1 MKIKAAAKINLLLDI
16 LKKLDN
22 GYHSLFM
29 IMQSVSCFDE
39 VEVNLTD
46 SGRIA
51 IDCGDAELENDE
63 TNIAYKAAKAF
74 FDFTNIKN
82 TGVEIKITKNI
93 PLAAGLAGGSADG
106 AAVIFALNRLFDA
119 GLSDNKL
126 RQIGVKVGADVPF
139 SLLGGTALALNIG
152 EILAPLPD
160 IKKCYIVLA
169 KPDEA
174 VSTKTAYA
182 DFDAA
187 YNIRHPNNASMLEAL
202 ADGDSDKA
210 MGFVE
215 NVFEQVIDVHSR
227 PYIKDTMRKFG
238 CKAACM
244 SGSGPTVFGIFDAE
258 EKAESCAEELKK
270 TMKEVFVTTP
280 TEKSIEIIEE

>member
-16 LKKLDN
+16 LRRLDN

-39 VEVNLTD
+39 VEINLTN
-46 SGRIA
+46 SGKTV
-51 IDCGDAELENDE
+51 IDCDSLLVGNDE
-63 TNIAYKAAKAF
+63 TNIAFKAAKAF
-74 FDFTNIKN
+74 FDCTKIKN
-82 TGVEIKITKNI
+82 RGLEIIINKNI
-93 PLAAGLAGGSADG
+93 PVAAGLAGGSADA
-106 AAVIFALNRLFDA
+106 AAVIFALNKLYET
-119 GLSDNKL
+119 GLSDNQL
-126 RQIGVKVGADVPF
+126 RQIAVKVGADVPF
-139 SLLGGTALALNIG
+139 SLMGGTALALNIG

-160 IKKCYIVLA
+160 IGKCFIVLA

-174 VSTKTAYA
+174 VATASAYA
-182 DFDAA
+182 DFDKA

-202 ADGDSDKA
+202 ASSDSEKA
-210 MGFVE
+210 FSLIE

-227 PYIKDTMRKFG
+227 PYIKDTMRRFG

-244 SGSGPTVFGIFDAE
+244 SGSGPTIFGIFDTE
-258 EKAESCAEELKK
+258 EKANACADEIGK

-280 TEKSIEIIEE
+280 TEKSLEIIEE

>member
-39 VEVNLTD
+39 VEVNLTK
-46 SGRIA
+46 SGKIE
-51 IDCGDAELENDE
+51 IDCGDSSLENGE

-74 FDFTNIKN
+74 FDYTKIKN
-82 TGVEIKITKNI
+82 KGIEIRINKNI

-106 AAVIFALNRLFDA
+106 AAVIFALNRLYNA
-119 GLSDNKL
+119 GLSDNQL
-126 RQIGVKVGADVPF
+126 RRIGVKVGADVPF

-160 IKKCYIVLA
+160 IKNCFIVLA

-182 DFDAA
+182 DFDKA
-187 YNIRHPNNASMLEAL
+187 YNIRHPNNVSMLEAL
-202 ADGDSDKA
+202 ADGDSEKA
-210 MGFVE
+210 FTFVE

-227 PYIKDTMRKFG
+227 PYIKDTMRRFG

-244 SGSGPTVFGIFDAE
+244 SGSGPTVFGIFETE
-258 EKAESCAEELKK
+258 EKANKCVNELKK
-270 TMKEVFVTTP
+270 TMKEVFVTVP
-280 TEKSIEIIEE
+280 TERSIEIVEE

>member
-39 VEVNLTD
+39 VEVNLTN
-46 SGRIA
+46 SGKII
-51 IDCGDAELENDE
+51 IDCGSAALKNDE
-63 TNIAYKAAKAF
+63 TNIAFKAARAF
-74 FDFTNIKN
+74 FDYTKIENR
-82 TGVEIKITKNI
+82 GLEIKIEKNI

-106 AAVIFALNRLFDA
+106 AAVIFALNRLFNA
-119 GLSDNKL
+119 KLSDNQL
-126 RQIGVKVGADVPF
+126 RRIGVKVGADVPF

-160 IKKCYIVLA
+160 IKKCFIVLA

-174 VSTKTAYA
+174 VSTASAYA
-182 DFDAA
+182 DFDKA

-210 MGFVE
+210 FTLVE

-227 PYIKDTMRKFG
+227 PYIKDIMRKFG

-244 SGSGPTVFGIFDAE
+244 SGSGPTVFGIFETE
-258 EKAESCAEELKK
+258 EKADECASELKK

-280 TEKSIEIIEE
+280 TEKSIEVIED

>member
-39 VEVNLTD
+39 VEVNLTK
-46 SGRIA
+46 SGKIEV
-51 IDCGDAELENDE
+51 DCGSPLIKNDE

-82 TGVEIKITKNI
+82 CGVEIKVNKNI
-93 PLAAGLAGGSADG
+93 PVAAGLAGGSADG
-106 AAVIFALNRLFDA
+106 AAVIYALNSLFNANLTD
-119 GLSDNKL
+119 SQL
-126 RQIGVKVGADVPF
+126 RKIGVKVGADVPF

-152 EILAPLPD
+152 EILAPLPE
-160 IKKCYIVLA
+160 IGNCFFVLA

-174 VSTKTAYA
+174 VSTAGAYA
-182 DFDAA
+182 QFDSA
-187 YNIRHPNNASMLEAL
+187 YNIRHPNNALMLEAL
-202 ADGDSDKA
+202 ASGDSQKA
-210 MGFVE
+210 FTLVE
-215 NVFEQVIDVHSR
+215 NVFEQVIDIHSR
-227 PYIKDTMRKFG
+227 PYVKDTMRKFG

-244 SGSGPTVFGIFDAE
+244 SGSGPTIFGIFDTE
-258 EKAESCAEELKK
+258 EKANKCADELKK

-280 TEKSIEIIEE
+280 TEKSIEVIE

>member
-46 SGRIA
+46 SGKIV
-51 IDCGDAELENDE
+51 IDCSNAALANDE

-74 FDFTNIKN
+74 FDYTKLENR
-82 TGVEIKITKNI
+82 GLEIKIQKNI
-93 PLAAGLAGGSADG
+93 PMAAGLAGGSADG
-106 AAVIFALNRLFDA
+106 AAVIFALNRLYEA
-119 GLSDNKL
+119 KLSDNEL
-126 RQIGVKVGADVPF
+126 RKIGVKVGADVPF
-139 SLLGGTALALNIG
+139 SLMGGTALALNIG
-152 EILAPLPD
+152 EILAPLPEIED
-160 IKKCYIVLA
+160 CFIVLA

-174 VSTKTAYA
+174 VATGGAYA
-182 DFDAA
+182 SFDKAH
-187 YNIRHPNNASMLEAL
+187 NIRHPDNASMLEAL
-202 ADGDSDKA
+202 ANGDSERA
-210 MGFVE
+210 FALVE
-215 NVFEQVIDVHSR
+215 NVFEQVIDVHAR
-227 PYIKDTMRKFG
+227 PYIKDIMRKFG

-244 SGSGPTVFGIFDAE
+244 SGSGPTVFGVFDT
-258 EKAESCAEELKK
+258 EKKANDCAEELRK

-280 TEKSIEIIEE
+280 TEKAIEIIEE

>member
-46 SGRIA
+46 SGEIL
-51 IDCGDAELENDE
+51 IDCGSSPLKNDE

-74 FDFTNIKN
+74 FDFTKTQNS
-82 TGVEIKITKNI
+82 GLEIKIKKNI

-106 AAVIFALNRLFDA
+106 AAVIFALNRLYKT
-119 GLSDNKL
+119 GLSDNQL

-160 IKKCYIVLA
+160 IKDCFIVLA

-174 VSTKTAYA
+174 VATAGAYA
-182 DFDAA
+182 SFDKAF
-187 YNIRHPNNASMLEAL
+187 NIRHPDNASMLEAL
-202 ADGDSDKA
+202 ANNDSEKA
-210 MGFVE
+210 FTLIE

-227 PYIKDTMRKFG
+227 PYIKHTMRLFG
-238 CKAACM
+238 SKAACM
-244 SGSGPTVFGIFDAE
+244 SGSGPTVFGIFGKKEDAE
-258 EKAESCAEELKK
+258 KCAAELKK
-270 TMKEVFVTTP
+270 SMKEVFVTVP
-280 TEKSIEIIEE
+280 TAKSLEIIEE

>member
-1 MKIKAAAKINLLLDI
+1 MRIKAAAKINLLLDI

-46 SGRIA
+46 SGIIA
-51 IDCGDAELENDE
+51 IDCGDAQLKNDE

-74 FDFTNIKN
+74 FDYTEIKN
-82 TGVEIKITKNI
+82 RGLDIKIKKNI

-106 AAVIFALNRLFDA
+106 AAVIFALNRLYKA
-119 GLSDNKL
+119 NLSDNQL

-139 SLLGGTALALNIG
+139 SLMGGTALALNIG

-160 IKKCYIVLA
+160 IEKCFIVLA
-169 KPDEA
+169 KPNEA
-174 VSTKTAYA
+174 VATASAYA
-182 DFDAA
+182 DFDKAH
-187 YNIRHPNNASMLEAL
+187 NIRHPDNASMLEAL
-202 ADGDSDKA
+202 ANGQSEKA
-210 MGFVE
+210 FSLVE
-215 NVFEQVIDVHSR
+215 NVFEQVIDVHAR
-227 PYIKDTMRKFG
+227 PYIKDTMRRFG

-244 SGSGPTVFGIFDAE
+244 SGSGPTVFGIFDTE
-258 EKAESCAEELKK
+258 EKANECANEIKK
-270 TMKEVFVTTP
+270 TMKQVFVTTP
-280 TEKSIEIIEE
+280 TKKAIEIIN